1 MKNQIF
7 DYVIL
12 GGGIAGLSLANFL
25 QAKAVVVEA
34 ENKFGGLSRS
44 YSMAGVDYDIGPHI
58 IFSKNQEVLD
68 LHTSMIQTNQL
79 KRSNKIFHDGRYI
92 KYPFENDL
100 FSLSEKEKQYCLVEF
115 LNNPYESLEATNMLQ
130 FFLKTFGDG
139 ITRTYL
145 QPYNE
150 KIWKFDPSFM
160 DTQMVER
167 IPKPPKQDVIDS
179 ANGKSTDGYTHQ
191 LYFHYPQE
199 GGFQTLINEYAYRAK
214 AKGQSLVSSARVQKV
229 KKNSGIWEIETS
241 KGKIIAKS
249 IINTMPIHE
258 ITKVLETPPEFQRTV
273 DQLLFNSIYIV
284 MVHVKADTLGD
295 NFAVYV
301 PNKDVIFHR
310 LSKLSFLGDAYVP
323 DDGGSMLMAEI
334 TFRPESFL
342 SRMSEDQVK
351 TSVVSDLVA
360 QGFVEDN
367 DVIDVVVRYEKY
379 AYVIYDLNHKK
390 NAANALKYLKSQGI
404 HSCGRFAQFEY
415 LNSDG
420 VVANSLELAKA
431 LNG

>member
-1 MKNQIF
+1 
-7 DYVIL
+7 
-12 GGGIAGLSLANFL
+12 
-25 QAKAVVVEA
+25 
-34 ENKFGGLSRS
+34 
-44 YSMAGVDYDIGPHI
+44 
-58 IFSKNQEVLD
+58 
-68 LHTSMIQTNQL
+68 
-79 KRSNKIFHDGRYI
+79 
-92 KYPFENDL
+92 
-100 FSLSEKEKQYCLVEF
+100 
-115 LNNPYESLEATNMLQ
+115 MLQ

-167 IPKPPKQDVIDS
+167 ILPPKQDVIDS
-179 ANGKSTDGYTHQ
+179 TRKSTDGYTPT
-191 LYFHYPQE
+191 LLSLPQN
-199 GGFQTLINEYAYRAK
+199 GGFQTLINEYADRAK

-229 KKNSGIWEIETS
+229 KNSGIWEIDF
-241 KGKIIAKS
+241 KRRDNCQN

-258 ITKVLETPPEFQRTV
+258 ITKVLETCRVQAYSRSAS
-273 DQLLFNSIYIV
+273 FNSIYIV

-301 PNKDVIFHR
+301 PNKDVTFHR
-310 LSKLSFLGDAYVP
+310 LSKLGFLGDAYVP

-334 TFRPESFL
+334 TFRPESSL
-342 SRMSEDQVK
+342 ENVGGSLK
-351 TSVVSDLVA
+351 TSVVPDLVS

-379 AYVIYDLNHKK
+379 AYVIYDQITKK
-390 NAANALKYLKSQGI
+390 CREGFRISQI
-404 HSCGRFAQFEY
+404 TRYPPCGRSAEFEY

-420 VVANSLELAKA
+420 VVANSLELARR
-431 LNG
+431 

>member
-1 MKNQIF
+1 
-7 DYVIL
+7 
-12 GGGIAGLSLANFL
+12 
-25 QAKAVVVEA
+25 
-34 ENKFGGLSRS
+34 
-44 YSMAGVDYDIGPHI
+44 
-58 IFSKNQEVLD
+58 
-68 LHTSMIQTNQL
+68 
-79 KRSNKIFHDGRYI
+79 
-92 KYPFENDL
+92 
-100 FSLSEKEKQYCLVEF
+100 
-115 LNNPYESLEATNMLQ
+115 MLQ